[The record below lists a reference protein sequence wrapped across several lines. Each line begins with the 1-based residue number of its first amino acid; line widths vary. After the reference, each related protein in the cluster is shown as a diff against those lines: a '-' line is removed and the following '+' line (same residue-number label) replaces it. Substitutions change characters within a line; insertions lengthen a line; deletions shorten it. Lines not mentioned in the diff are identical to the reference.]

1 MSRRGLM
8 KKCLIIW
15 LLLPA
20 QLCWAQRVL
29 YSPFF
34 DANPATRHYQMAGK
48 TGPNY
53 WTIREKKTA
62 YGRSATDAVFEG
74 YDIYDDQLEKLR
86 SIDRVDAGSD
96 VRKTYFVSGK
106 SFFDEFMVCDA
117 PNHSVFR
124 VTRYE
129 ADGSILWPRK
139 AIDSIPFHESAN
151 SFLLLRSEN
160 QSRIL
165 LLAFEHPYFSNPR
178 IHAMLFDGDWNQLYS
193 RIYTHEWLTQP
204 MIQFEDYNFP
214 VEPFSNSPVKLTND
228 GDWVMVSPS
237 RTNQNYLLFHF
248 GKKDSSFTWQEL
260 KVSPSASV
268 EEIGIS
274 IDNESREVSTGI
286 LCKLRY
292 PTLKSV
298 SLARYNMA
306 ERKLV
311 FDSSF
316 RFNTVSGGKVRNENL
331 VQENFVSLPGGGFV
345 LLKEYGRPYRSSLDS
360 ESEFEDQLTTER
372 LTDPIFSTPGTLQP
386 VNRDGY
392 TRFNNLAGPAN
403 KYERGDLSLF
413 YFPVGSADSIW
424 SGIINKEQVTELNS
438 SYLSYLA
445 IPYQDRL
452 FLVYNSY
459 FRNEAQYGST
469 TILDRQGHP
478 VDDGGVIFWK
488 IRNTLLFQR
497 ARQISR
503 GEVMVPYTRNRSEG
517 FAVIRF

>member
-1 MSRRGLM
+1 MILAAGAAR
-8 KKCLIIW
+8 
-15 LLLPA
+15 
-20 QLCWAQRVL
+20 AQRVL

-34 DANPATRHYQMAGK
+34 DANPAVRHYQMAGK
-48 TGPNY
+48 TGLNY
-53 WTIREKKTA
+53 WTIREKKTV
-62 YGRSATDAVFEG
+62 YGKSATNAVFEG
-74 YDIYDDQLEKLR
+74 YDIYDGQLEKLR
-86 SIDRVDAGSD
+86 SIDRVDPRGD

-106 SFFDEFMVCDA
+106 SFFDEFMICESQ
-117 PNHSVFR
+117 NHSVFR

-129 ADGSILWPRK
+129 ADGSVLWPNK

-165 LLAFEHPYFSNPR
+165 LLAFEHPYFTNPR

-193 RIYTHEWLTQP
+193 RVYTHEWLTQP

-214 VEPFSNSPVKLTND
+214 VDHFSNSPVKLTND
-228 GDWVMVSPS
+228 GDWLMVSPS
-237 RTNQNYLLFHF
+237 RLNQNYLLFHF
-248 GKKDSSFTWQEL
+248 GTKDTSFTWKEL
-260 KVSPSASV
+260 KVTPTASV

-274 IDNESREVSTGI
+274 VDNDNKEASTGI
-286 LCKLRY
+286 LCHFRY
-292 PTLKSV
+292 PALKNV
-298 SLARYNMA
+298 SLARYDIA
-306 ERKLV
+306 QRKLI

-316 RFNTVSGGKVRNENL
+316 RFNTLSGGMVKNENL

-345 LLKEYGRPYRSSLDS
+345 LLKEYGRPYRSTLDS
-360 ESEFEDQLTTER
+360 ESQFEDQLTTDR
-372 LTDPIFSTPGTLQP
+372 LTDPIFSAQDPLQP

-392 TRFNNLAGPAN
+392 TRFNHLGGPAT

-413 YFPVGSADSIW
+413 YFPVGGADSIW

-452 FLVYNSY
+452 FLVYNSF

-478 VDDGGVIFWK
+478 LDEGGVIFWK

-503 GEVMVPYTRNRSEG
+503 GEVMIPYTRNRSEG